1 MNKFIFCVFLCALSG
16 CSGGDRSELGKA
28 PAESLDAQTCMDD
41 ISDANS
47 DCAHSVEPKFN

>member
-16 CSGGDRSELGKA
+16 CSGDDRSEWGKA
-28 PAESLDAQTCMDD
+28 PAEPLDAQTCMDD

-47 DCAHSVEPKFN
+47 DCAHSVDPKFN